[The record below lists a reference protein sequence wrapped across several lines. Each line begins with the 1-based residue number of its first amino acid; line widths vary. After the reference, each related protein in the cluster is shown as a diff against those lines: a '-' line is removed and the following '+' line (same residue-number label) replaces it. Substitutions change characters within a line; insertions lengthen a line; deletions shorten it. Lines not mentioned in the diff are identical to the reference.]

1 MKTSQCFVAPGDHQ
15 STLAALAWRAAAVL
29 MLGLPLAAAAA
40 AVAPITTD
48 ISNTPI
54 NSTRI
59 SLAKPNIMLLM
70 DTSKSILFTHAPNAL
85 EGTATPPLAPQ
96 PIGYRANQCNSIY
109 YSPTT
114 PYKLPVDANGA
125 NLPTPSFSAAPYNY
139 YSPSNLSSPAGLA
152 TVDLNS
158 QFQAFDKSTRA
169 RNSTDANDLPQRA
182 YYYVYTTTANVTPAA
197 LDYAAAP
204 CTDAYGHPT
213 GAAPHDPSL
222 SNTYSTTATTG
233 GSWKRVLVGPVGTP
247 GVTVDETQNFA
258 IWYTYYRTRVALT
271 KSGIGLAFSPLSDH
285 FRVGL
290 INGNPLTKASPDAK
304 PEVGAAVDPAA
315 YLALADFTPAQR
327 ADWYAKLYAQVPG
340 GSSPMREGLARVG
353 RHYANK
359 DDLINNGM
367 KVQASTDDHS
377 CRQNFTIM
385 TTGGY
390 WSQYAE
396 TLGPVKIDGTTK
408 VGEQDGVESQTVSVN
423 GVIYD
428 VAPRPI
434 WDGQTSGTIVTTDK
448 WNTYSAASCVTG
460 QVTKSTEQ
468 KLASTVLK
476 KKSTSQITTFTK
488 TTTKT
493 THQMRKRT
501 SQDLQ
506 QTLQTLRTTT
516 QGKAHTV
523 AYSVSTSQATKT
535 ISYVTSTVTTPTQRT
550 YQRLMTTSSTLKKT
564 SQRRRSTA
572 QMQVSTSQAK
582 KTTQT
587 TTKATSQRRQST
599 SQLQLSTTQPNQY
612 TSQAKRSTHQLQ
624 QTTDQS
630 TQSTRQWWAT
640 DSQNST
646 PVANCTPTTEITC
659 TLQTSGPDPIVPG
672 TAPCNAPPTGA
683 STWVVAATADNAYVE
698 TTCVNIHTG
707 PVGVISCATA
717 TAYLNVSC
725 VSVDTGP
732 TAVEICIPP
741 AWDAYAALH
750 GASFVYNAYLAPGK
764 NYGPGGRF
772 GNQYDPHPGTANWT
786 TQNDAT
792 TTSCSTVNTGP
803 TPVASCAYI
812 APTAGNSWITT
823 TCTPVTTG
831 PTPVA
836 SCLGNT
842 DASFITTTCNTV
854 TTGPTGVSSC
864 TPSGDASISPYLLT
878 TCDTKT
884 TSDTVAPGPDNC
896 TNGTDSNYVVTT
908 CTTTTVG
915 PDPVKAGEC
924 TAGTVG
930 AVTTTC
936 PVTTSG
942 PTPANSSCTSSGNV
956 NDPPY
961 LVTTCNN
968 VTTGP
973 TGVSSCTESGNV
985 NDPPY
990 LVTSCDTATTS
1001 DTVAPANCKA
1011 GTDANYVVTTC
1022 TTTPIGPTP
1031 IPATASCVN
1040 GTVGSVTTSCTF
1052 NISAYTAVASCTPS
1066 TGTAPDYID
1075 IECSTSTG
1083 AAAASDN
1090 CVPIT
1095 GVTDCTAYS
1104 YTIPTTTPCL
1114 EPTPS
1119 APLWLTTVCNAPT
1132 TTGPTAVEKC
1142 TLGVTGSATV
1152 DPYLVTTCVDLGGTL
1167 GYVAQPCSNVSA
1179 KSTLWVATVCENP
1192 PVVTGPTGVETGTC
1206 IPDPGTSSPFLKVE
1220 CTDPVTT
1227 WVPVRPESCNHQRA
1241 NDRNGWT
1248 TINCKTDEP
1257 DSTLATSITG
1267 TTFNC
1272 TQADATAPD
1281 WIKTTCTAKDV
1292 GPTAVNP
1299 NDPKSC
1305 VSATSAGLT
1314 TTTVCDVSQS
1324 AAVPQNATNCAGLD
1338 VAATD
1343 PNWTATV
1350 CNTVT
1355 TGPTAQD
1362 PTQCAADAAVKPSFT
1377 NGYVTTTCDTFTTTA
1392 VPVASC
1398 TESGANSANGYV
1410 ATTCPAAITTG
1421 PTQVAAAA
1429 CTAYIVGGVGTTAAT
1444 DLAQQYINTTC
1455 TAVDGKKVQ
1464 YVATTKVATQTV
1476 SGSTKEGNETVVTT
1490 PGTLTDLDG
1499 VCYTAAQ
1506 QPALFATPAFS
1517 AGGAP
1522 KSPDIPPAVRP
1533 PAIPAGVPTK
1543 LTSLGSAPTSPCTAW
1558 PCAVSSGS
1566 AQGGSSNSLAD
1577 VAQYYYVTDLRPE
1590 MVDNVFVGG
1599 GTGIE
1604 DDRLKSQHM
1613 TTFVVG
1619 LGVSGT
1625 LAFNADYQNS
1635 ANVMGDFPAIRTGL
1649 ASDSYI
1655 GATGQKNWPIWPTAS
1670 TTNESQFNDARSIDD
1685 FWHTAVNGRGRFF
1698 SARDPGS
1705 LIDGISGSLSSID
1718 KGTGSGAG
1726 ATTATQTPVA
1736 GNNAIFVTGFVTG
1749 KWTGDVQAKTFS
1761 ATGVSATSG
1770 WYAQTQLNSLV
1781 SFQCDKR
1788 DIRLIRPGATDKLVR
1803 FTWNTRVCDN
1813 TSPGAPTGAA
1823 GTELDST
1830 EQAFFGAAVS
1840 DTLSQF
1846 AASGSATADQRTAAA
1861 GANLVNYLRGQKG
1874 YENYIAADVNHLYR
1888 VRDSALGDIV
1898 NSQLTYVPPPSQL
1911 YADEGYSTFRSD
1923 HAARPPM
1930 AYVGANDGMLHAFYA
1945 PADTTAANAGKEA
1958 WAVIPTA
1965 VLPNLYALSDV
1976 AYGSHHQY
1984 FVDGSPIA
1992 GDVDTSNGAGTGWK
2006 TILVGGLGGGGK
2018 GYYALDITDPTTPK
2032 ALWEFKASSSGCA
2045 VNNAAA
2051 VRNTSDCNL
2060 GLTFGRPIIT
2070 KLANQWVVL
2079 VTSGYNNNTGAG
2091 DGQGYLYVL
2100 NAATGEIIRRI
2111 GTGVG
2116 DTGTASG
2123 SVGPSGLRELTTY
2136 VSNPVQNN
2144 MALRVY
2150 GGDLLGNL
2158 WRFDINSGDDR
2169 AVLVTTLTAPDGTAQ
2184 PITTRVNLAEVD
2196 GKTFLMVGTGRLLGI
2211 SDIGN
2216 PQQQTVYSI
2225 KDPLTTPATTT
2236 SPTAEIAAK
2245 DLRATLK
2252 KITLTSSGTL
2262 LDKNLSRSALT
2273 CVAAT
2278 DHCNSDAGW
2287 YLDLTQGL
2295 SDSTLGSERVTFD
2308 MGLALGTLAFQ
2319 TNIPSAT
2326 PCSTGYNLF
2335 NELDFVSGRPV
2346 TSDGLV
2352 TTYGSDALASGATLV
2367 QFAPG
2372 STLASSTSQCGVT
2385 QIVMRAD
2392 GTIGTHDVACGVP
2405 PPVGK
2410 RISWREIAQ

>member
-15 STLAALAWRAAAVL
+15 STLAALAWRAVAVL
-29 MLGLPLAAAAA
+29 MLGLPLAAA

-85 EGTATPPLAPQ
+85 EGTATPPPAPQ

-139 YSPSNLSSPAGLA
+139 YSPSNVSSPDALTA
-152 TVDLNS
+152 VDLNT
-158 QFQAFDKSTRA
+158 QFQAFDQNTRGRHA
-169 RNSTDANDLPQRA
+169 TDANDLPQRA

-222 SNTYSTTATTG
+222 SNTNSTTATTG

-258 IWYTYYRTRVALT
+258 IWYTYYRSRVALT
-271 KSGIGLAFSPLSDH
+271 KSGIGLAFNPLNDH

-315 YLALADFTPAQR
+315 YLALADFTPTQR

-396 TLGPVKIDGTTK
+396 TRGPVQIDGTTK

-423 GVIYD
+423 GVTYD

-448 WNTYSAASCVTG
+448 WNTYSAASCVSG
-460 QVTKSTEQ
+460 QVTKSTLQ

-488 TTTKT
+488 TSTKT
-493 THQMRKRT
+493 THQMRKKT

-506 QTLQTLRTTT
+506 QTLQTLMTTT

-550 YQRLMTTSSTLKKT
+550 HQRLMATSSTVKATTQFRKST
-564 SQRRRSTA
+564 SQL
-572 QMQVSTSQAK
+572 QQSTSQAQI
-582 KTTQT
+582 TTQT
-587 TTKATSQRRQST
+587 TTKATSQLRQST
-599 SQLQLSTTQPNQY
+599 SQLQMSTKQPNQR
-612 TSQAKRSTHQLQ
+612 TSQLMRSTSQLL

-630 TQSTRQWWAT
+630 TQSTSQWWAT
-640 DSQNST
+640 DSQASKPVESCTST
-646 PVANCTPTTEITC
+646 VEITC
-659 TLQTSGPDPIVPG
+659 THQTTGPDNVAPG
-672 TAPCNAPPTGA
+672 SCVDQAA
-683 STWVVAATADNAYVE
+683 SPGNSYIT
-698 TTCVNIHTG
+698 TTCVNTHVG
-707 PVGVISCATA
+707 PVGVSSCATA
-717 TAYLNVSC
+717 TTYLKVKCETVTTDPTPAASC
-725 VSVDTGP
+725 TRG
-732 TAVEICIPP
+732 T
-741 AWDAYAALH
+741 DANFL
-750 GASFVYNAYLAPGK
+750 V
-764 NYGPGGRF
+764 
-772 GNQYDPHPGTANWT
+772 T
-786 TQNDAT
+786 TCT
-792 TTSCSTVNTGP
+792 TNTTGP
-803 TPVASCAYI
+803 TPVSVCTPSGSASV
-812 APTAGNSWITT
+812 APYLVT

-831 PTPVA
+831 PTAAASCAEGTDANFVTTTCNTATTGPTGVKSCTQSGDASISPYLVTTCDTVTTSTKVAPGPGNCTEGTDSNYVVTTCTTATTGPTPVA
-836 SCLGNT
+836 AGGCTAGTVGAVTTTCPVATTGPTPVATCTESGNVKV
-842 DASFITTTCNTV
+842 DPYLVTTCNTV

-864 TPSGDASISPYLLT
+864 TKSGDAGIS
-878 TCDTKT
+878 
-884 TSDTVAPGPDNC
+884 
-896 TNGTDSNYVVTT
+896 
-908 CTTTTVG
+908 
-915 PDPVKAGEC
+915 
-924 TAGTVG
+924 
-930 AVTTTC
+930 
-936 PVTTSG
+936 
-942 PTPANSSCTSSGNV
+942 
-956 NDPPY
+956 
-961 LVTTCNN
+961 
-968 VTTGP
+968 
-973 TGVSSCTESGNV
+973 
-985 NDPPY
+985 PY
-990 LVTSCDTATTS
+990 LVTSCDTQTS
-1001 DTVAPANCKA
+1001 SATVAPANCKA

-1022 TTTPIGPTP
+1022 TTTTLGPTP
-1031 IPATASCVN
+1031 IPATTSCVN
-1040 GTVGSVTTSCTF
+1040 GTVDAVTTSCTF
-1052 NISAYTAVASCTPS
+1052 NDSAYTPVGSCAES
-1066 TGTAPDYID
+1066 TGVAPDYID
-1075 IECSTSTG
+1075 VQCSTSTG
-1083 AAAASDN
+1083 AAAASDS

-1104 YTIPTTTPCL
+1104 YTVPTTTPCL
-1114 EPTPS
+1114 EPKPS
-1119 APLWLTTVCNAPT
+1119 APQWLTTVCNAPT

-1179 KSTLWVATVCENP
+1179 KSTLWVATVCET

-1206 IPDPGTSSPFLKVE
+1206 IPDPGTSSPYLKVE
-1220 CTDPVTT
+1220 CKDPVTT
-1227 WVPVRPESCNHQRA
+1227 WVPVKPGSCNDQRGR
-1241 NDRNGWT
+1241 DKNGWM

-1281 WIKTTCTAKDV
+1281 WTKTTCTAKDV

-1649 ASDSYI
+1649 ASNSYI
-1655 GATGQKNWPIWPTAS
+1655 GATGQTNWPVWPTAS
-1670 TTNESQFNDARSIDD
+1670 TINESQFNDARSIDD

-1705 LIDGISGSLSSID
+1705 LIGGISGSLSSID
-1718 KGTGSGAG
+1718 TGTGSGAG

-1736 GNNAIFVTGFVTG
+1736 GNNAIFVTAFVTG
-1749 KWTGDVQAKTFS
+1749 KWTGDVKAKTFS
-1761 ATGVSATSG
+1761 ATGVSTTSG
-1770 WYAQTQLNSLV
+1770 WSAQTQLDSLV

-1888 VRDSALGDIV
+1888 VRDHALGDIV

-1911 YADEGYSTFRSD
+1911 YADEGYSTFKSD

-2070 KLANQWVVL
+2070 KLANQWVAL

-2211 SDIGN
+2211 SDIAN
-2216 PQQQTVYSI
+2216 TQQQTVYSI
-2225 KDPLTTPATTT
+2225 KDPLTTPAITTP
-2236 SPTAEIAAK
+2236 PTAEIAANK
-2245 DLRATLK
+2245 LRDALK

-2273 CVAAT
+2273 CAAAS

-2287 YLDLTQGL
+2287 YMDLTQGL

-2392 GTIGTHDVACGVP
+2392 GTISTHDVACGVP